1 MTFKQRYALITG
13 SSRGI
18 GRGIALKL
26 ASQGTRVAVHYYR
39 NRAAA
44 EETLERIRGLGADGL
59 LVQADVTRT
68 GEVLAMIRKV
78 QAEFGGIDVF
88 IANARP
94 EAPEFFYP
102 PLAITEAQWDAAF
115 DSQVKG
121 FLFSAREAAR
131 KMGEGGRIV
140 AVTHT
145 NGGRTGSLQPWVAM
159 GSAKAA
165 MESVV
170 RYLAVALAPRGIT
183 VNAVSPGWIE
193 DSVLNSLPAPAQDAL
208 RRWHRGGWTPMGRL
222 GTPADI
228 GNAVALLC
236 APESGWITGQVIRA
250 DGGAS
255 LMDASH
261 PPELQ
266 LPAVRAPR
274 ARAATEATT

>member
-1 MTFKQRYALITG
+1 MTSKQRYALITG

-18 GRGIALKL
+18 GRGVALKL
-26 ASQGTRVAVHYYR
+26 ASQGTKIAVHYFR
-39 NRAAA
+39 NRPAA
-44 EETLERIRGLGADGL
+44 EETLAQIRGLGADGQ

-68 GEVLAMIRKV
+68 GEVLAMIRRV
-78 QAEFGGIDVF
+78 QAEFGRLDVF
-88 IANARP
+88 VANARP

-102 PLAITEAQWDAAF
+102 PLAITEEQWDAAF

-131 KMGEGGRIV
+131 TMGEGGRIV

-266 LPAVRAPR
+266 LPAVRAGR
-274 ARAATEATT
+274 AGAAAMATV